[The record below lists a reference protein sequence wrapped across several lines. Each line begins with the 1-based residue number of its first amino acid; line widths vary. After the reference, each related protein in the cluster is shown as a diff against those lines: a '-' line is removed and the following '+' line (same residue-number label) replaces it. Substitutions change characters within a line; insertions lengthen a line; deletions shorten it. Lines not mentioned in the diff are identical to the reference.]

1 MTLKVHMHCEACAQ
15 GLKKRIRRMKG
26 KRKTQMGS
34 NRVDQFSVENVMGF
48 QGRMI
53 FLLFPHFPQVNGGR
67 AGVLMD
73 WTNWAEP
80 RVWALSFSILLGCG
94 SEIWASFSI
103 CDGL

>member
-1 MTLKVHMHCEACAQ
+1 MILFFSVFPFSCFQIPVVVVVTLKVHMHCEACAQ

-53 FLLFPHFPQVNGGR
+53 FLLFPHFPQVM
-67 AGVLMD
+67 VD
-73 WTNWAEP
+73 
-80 RVWALSFSILLGCG
+80 VQGC
-94 SEIWASFSI
+94 
-103 CDGL
+103 